1 MKSVLREHFR
11 PEFLNRVDEI
21 VIFHALQKEQLKA
34 IIDIQLERLR
44 KLLKDREI
52 TMELTDK
59 AKAMLVNEGYDPAF
73 GARPLKRTI
82 QQKLAD
88 PLAVQILEGTIE
100 NGEHLLIDAIGDE
113 LTFTVIEP
121 LTVS

>member
-1 MKSVLREHFR
+1 MR
-11 PEFLNRVDEI
+11 
-21 VIFHALQKEQLKA
+21 AM
-34 IIDIQLERLR
+34 IQ
-44 KLLKDREI
+44 
-52 TMELTDK
+52 
-59 AKAMLVNEGYDPAF
+59 PF

-88 PLAVQILEGTIE
+88 PLAVQILEGSIE